1 MKRLLVID
9 ALNAFL
15 RAYIVNPSL
24 SSNGSPIGGLMGFLK
39 ILQKLTRETKPDA
52 IIVCWDGAGGSQ
64 KRKTLN
70 KNYKA
75 GRKPIRLNRNIRL
88 MGEEAELTNKVWQQT
103 RLAEMLNETP
113 TIQFMFDGIEADDI
127 ISQVVQHPHYSEWQK
142 VIFSADKDF
151 YQLCNDKTII
161 YRPPHRSGLPPQI
174 MNSNRI
180 VEDYS
185 IHPTNFAL
193 ARAIVGDKSDNLEG
207 VPAVGMPTV
216 AKRLP
221 FLSEN
226 KMFTI
231 DEVVAHCA
239 AAENPL
245 KAHLNIIENRDLI
258 LHNYKMMQLYSP
270 AISIQSKQQIAE
282 TLTNFKPYFN
292 KTAVQAMMI
301 EDGFGVYDWSTLFAT
316 FKRFTFEK

>member
-113 TIQFMFDGIEADDI
+113 TIQFMFDGIEADDV

-282 TLTNFKPYFN
+282 TLTNFKAYFN